1 VAQELL
7 VEEMMVNF
15 SYGRKKKLTV
25 EKKKEMGG
33 GGGCYYCWW
42 EDELVE
48 EVWVIVGH
56 DLSEVRVAEITV
68 EREGRDKTGDRKKN

>member
-15 SYGRKKKLTV
+15 RCGRKKKLTV

-33 GGGCYYCWW
+33 GGGCYYCW
-42 EDELVE
+42 
-48 EVWVIVGH
+48 
-56 DLSEVRVAEITV
+56 
-68 EREGRDKTGDRKKN
+68 